1 VSSYSILVDD
11 TDEGPYTEAEL
22 VQALLRYKEQHPHD
36 HAYQQLEV
44 WEMPEHGTIGHRR
57 SVWDFI
63 DE

>member
-1 VSSYSILVDD
+1 M
-11 TDEGPYTEAEL
+11 DEGPFTEAEL

-36 HAYQQLEV
+36 HDYQELEV
-44 WEMPEHGTIGHRR
+44 WEMPEHGTVGHRR